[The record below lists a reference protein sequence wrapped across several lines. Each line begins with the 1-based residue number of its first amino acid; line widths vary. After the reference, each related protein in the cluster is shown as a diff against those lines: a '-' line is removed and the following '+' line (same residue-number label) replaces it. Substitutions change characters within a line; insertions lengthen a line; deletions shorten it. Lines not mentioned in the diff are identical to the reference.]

1 MEILSFEG
9 SNGSSKRKRSNFV
22 VIATIAALGFMGST
36 FAASITLNGAS
47 DIQYGQGVTQAVSCA
62 SDLIIT
68 PANTFNGTGFNL
80 ETITVVDSSSV
91 TTASGAGLG
100 LCTGKTINV
109 KTYNSSNAVL
119 WTCDVVV
126 GAFSGGNLA
135 ATAGAGALC
144 PTTTVASAAGASNN
158 KGFSIRWTGTAINAA
173 NVSKISLESKN

>member
-47 DIQYGQGVTQAVSCA
+47 NIQYGQGVTQAVSCA
-62 SDLIIT
+62 TDLIIT
-68 PANTFNGTGFNL
+68 PANAFTGTQFNL
-80 ETITVVDSSSV
+80 ETITVLDSSTV
-91 TTASGAGLG
+91 TTASNAGLG
-100 LCTGKTINV
+100 NCTGKTINV

-119 WTCDVVV
+119 WSCDVLI
-126 GAFSGGNLA
+126 GAFTTSLGA
-135 ATAGAGALC
+135 SAGSSC
-144 PTTTVASAAGASNN
+144 DTTTIASAGSGSN